1 MEKLGILAV
10 LFSLITIILSLL
22 FMIGKQLK

>member
-22 FMIGKQLK
+22 FMVGKQLK